1 MTNFAK
7 DLFALKSQRK
17 ERLMLNEERLNEIA
31 QEYHQADMKDM
42 YIENMGQFYELP
54 WIHNQIPNG
63 SNILDL
69 GYGDGLVFDSLLDFA
84 DTHDCSVTMI
94 EGSGKLVDQ
103 ARTHAKGRANIEHS
117 FFETYAPSQKFDVV
131 LASHVLEHVDNPVEL
146 LNHLATIC
154 NKGAKIVGLV
164 PNSESIHRRLAV
176 LMDLQPNL
184 DSLSP
189 RDHMVGHQ
197 RVYSMDTL
205 RKDFADSPWNI
216 VESRGFFLKPLANSQ
231 LLAYDKS
238 LIDAL
243 LRISDELPI
252 ELCANLAFSAELKG

>member
-1 MTNFAK
+1 MPK
-7 DLFALKSQRK
+7 ILGEDRK
-17 ERLMLNEERLNEIA
+17 MLNEERLNEIA

-54 WIHNQIPNG
+54 WIHNQIPDG
-63 SNILDL
+63 SRILDL

-84 DTHDCSVTMI
+84 ETHSCSVTMI
-94 EGSGKLVDQ
+94 EGSGKLVEQ
-103 ARTHAKGRANIEHS
+103 ANEHAKGRAKVEHS
-117 FFETYAPSQKFDVV
+117 FFETYNPDEKFDVV
-131 LASHVLEHVDNPVEL
+131 LASHVLEHVDNPVSL

-176 LMDLQPNL
+176 LMGLQPFL

-197 RVYSMDTL
+197 RVYSLASLTH
-205 RKDFADSPWNI
+205 DFATSPWNLI
-216 VESRGFFLKPLANSQ
+216 ESRGFFLKPLANSQ
-231 LLAYDKS
+231 LLNFDES
-238 LIDAL
+238 LISGL
-243 LRISDELPI
+243 LKISDDLPT
-252 ELCANLAFSAELKG
+252 ELCANIAFSAEMNG